1 VLRDASL
8 LDRAIELVSPRTA
21 LRRAQARVALGQV
34 RAYEAATLGRRGA
47 GWNPGGGTSSME
59 LGFGLARIRNRARQM
74 FRDNEYALAAIDARV
89 SNAVGTGITVRP
101 VDARE
106 RAVWDAWWSTKL
118 CDADDVLNGPALTRL
133 IDTHLEVD
141 GEVLIR
147 RRLRRPEDGLEIP
160 LQLQVLEAD
169 HLDESRTGVIEGRL
183 CILGIAHDAL
193 GRRVGYY
200 LFREHPGELATASMP
215 RRDSV
220 FVPASEVLH
229 VFDRRRASQI
239 RGVSRLATS
248 LMRLRNLADY
258 EDAELVRKKIEA
270 CFVAMVTTDSDTTHL
285 TGDLVQLD
293 GNSRKAG
300 EKVSPGMIKYLRPGE
315 SVDFGDP
322 TPSAGGGEFTR
333 RQLHAIAAGAGITY
347 AQLTGDMSQANFAS
361 NRMGLIQF
369 RQLIDQHQ
377 WLVLVPQVIEP
388 IRAWFREA
396 AFVAGRIG
404 APNGAHKITMP
415 RRHYVDPLK
424 DAQAAKE
431 ETRGGSMSLSEV
443 IRERG
448 DDPDEVFAEI
458 AAERKKLADLG
469 IVVDSDAAV
478 PKAGGPAADAAE
490 PAAAQGAP

>member
-1 VLRDASL
+1 VPREIPL
-8 LDRAIELVSPRTA
+8 LDRALELVSPRIA
-21 LRRAQARVALGQV
+21 LRRAQARVALDQV
-34 RAYEAATLGRRGA
+34 RAYEASTLGRRGA
-47 GWNPGGGTSSME
+47 GWNPSGGSSSSE
-59 LGFGLARIRNRARQM
+59 LGFGLARIRNRARQL

-106 RAVWDAWWSTKL
+106 RQVWDRWWNTTA
-118 CDADDVLNGPALTRL
+118 CDADGILNGPALVRL
-133 IDTHLEVD
+133 VDTHLEVD

-147 RRLRRPEDGLEIP
+147 RRTRRPEDGLEVP
-160 LQLQVLEAD
+160 LQLQVIEAD
-169 HLDESRTGVIEGRL
+169 QLDESRTGLIDGRVCL
-183 CILGIAHDAL
+183 LGVAHDAL

-200 LFREHPGELATASMP
+200 LHREHPGELATAALP

-229 VFDRRRASQI
+229 VFDRRRATQI
-239 RGVSRLATS
+239 RGVSRLAAT

-270 CFVAMVTTDSDTTHL
+270 CFVAFVTTDSDTTHL
-285 TGDLVQLD
+285 SGDLLSLD
-293 GNSRKAG
+293 SNTRKAG
-300 EKVSPGMIKYLRPGE
+300 EKVSPGMIKYQRPGE
-315 SVDFGDP
+315 TVEFGDP
-322 TPSAGGGEFTR
+322 SPSAGGGEFTR
-333 RQLHAIAAGAGITY
+333 RQLHAIAVGAGITY

-388 IRAWFREA
+388 IRLWFR
-396 AFVAGRIG
+396 FAGRFDLTS
-404 APNGAHKITMP
+404 AHKITMP

-424 DAQAAKE
+424 DELAAKE
-431 ETRGGSMSLSEV
+431 ATRGGSLSLSEV

-458 AAERKKLADLG
+458 AAERAKLKALG
-469 IVVDSDAAV
+469 LVVDTDAAV
-478 PKAGGPAADAAE
+478 AKAGGTGGTDTGPAA
-490 PAAAQGAP
+490 PAQE